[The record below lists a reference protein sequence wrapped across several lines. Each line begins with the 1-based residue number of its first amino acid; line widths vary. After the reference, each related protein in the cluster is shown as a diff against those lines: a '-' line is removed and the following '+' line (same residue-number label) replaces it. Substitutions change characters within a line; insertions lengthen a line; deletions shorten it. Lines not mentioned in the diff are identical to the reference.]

1 MLAKCAFG
9 GIIKMKKIILA
20 FSLVALFTQAEA
32 RGLKRSGLAN
42 AYQNY
47 NNNYGSQANYN
58 AAPQAASTYTAPSL
72 ATAAALPS
80 VCGGKTFNQPYIC
93 ANAPGNTFSAVEQG
107 HMVKYQMI
115 SVSSPTSCCA
125 KQMVETAPPAVPL
138 I

>member
-1 MLAKCAFG
+1 
-9 GIIKMKKIILA
+9 MKKIILLFA
-20 FSLVALFTQAEA
+20 LVVLAFTQAEA

-47 NNNYGSQANYN
+47 NNNYGSQANY
-58 AAPQAASTYTAPSL
+58 APTPQVAPTYNAPSFGS
-72 ATAAALPS
+72 AAALPS

-115 SVSSPTSCCA
+115 SVSSPTNCCA
-125 KQMVETAPPAVPL
+125 KQIVETAPPAVPV